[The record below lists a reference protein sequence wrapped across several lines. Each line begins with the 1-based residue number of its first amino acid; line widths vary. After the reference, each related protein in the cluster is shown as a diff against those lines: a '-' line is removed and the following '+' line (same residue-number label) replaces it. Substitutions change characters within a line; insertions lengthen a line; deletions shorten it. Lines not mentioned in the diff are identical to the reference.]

1 MKALVAV
8 LSSTLLVL
16 GALAA
21 GLFLTG
27 SKVIRAA
34 FPDRPWKIARNLSW
48 RRRLALLLLASAWTA
63 VCIGLFDAHWVH
75 HVDGLG
81 RSPCSTARWEVWA
94 TLAVAAAGAGGGYLA
109 YRVSADGIWALWTGV
124 GGALMCFLAF
134 EVITQHTWTSQFLC
148 YD

>member
-34 FPDRPWKIARNLSW
+34 FPDRPTTSARRLSW
-48 RRRLALLLLASAWTA
+48 RRRLVLLLLASAWTA
-63 VCIGLFDAHWVH
+63 VCIGLFDAHWVY

-81 RSPCSTARWEVWA
+81 HGQCSTARWEVWA
-94 TLAVAAAGAGGGYLA
+94 TLAVAAAAAGAGYLT
-109 YRVSADGIWALWTGV
+109 YRVSADGIWTLWTGV
-124 GGALMCFLAF
+124 GGALVCFLAI
-134 EVITQHTWTSQFLC
+134 EVITLHTWTSEFLC